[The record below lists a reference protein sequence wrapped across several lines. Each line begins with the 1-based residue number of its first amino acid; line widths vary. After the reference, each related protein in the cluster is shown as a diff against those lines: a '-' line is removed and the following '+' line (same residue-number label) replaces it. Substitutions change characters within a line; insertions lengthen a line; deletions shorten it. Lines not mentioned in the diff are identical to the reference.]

1 MPPYNKKRKINID
14 IQYYELAALKL
25 IIILIKRVGAFL
37 IFLCIQN
44 IECCARY
51 YYSLLLCICCIASCA
66 VAALVRCT
74 GAAQSYLG
82 YFDSFWLFLFFV
94 FVLFL
99 IFHLLLRL
107 LSLGS
112 SRHHN
117 FISCHY
123 AANI

>member
-82 YFDSFWLFLFFV
+82 YFDSFCLFLFFCFCFV
-94 FVLFL
+94 FHFSFIASLAEPWIVSASQ
-99 IFHLLLRL
+99 FH
-107 LSLGS
+107 
-112 SRHHN
+112 
-117 FISCHY
+117 
-123 AANI
+123 